1 MSKFHRTFKNHFT
14 LNSSY
19 FVSKNGSF
27 ITEMT
32 YSSFR
37 QGHLIFSNGNTFVD
51 VSGGDIRD
59 RKVVIQNHEGMTF
72 TVNGWEKIT

>member
-1 MSKFHRTFKNHFT
+1 MNIKEISSYFA

-19 FVSKNGSF
+19 FVSKNGNF

-37 QGHLIFSNGNTFVD
+37 QGHLIFSNGNTFID

-59 RKVVIQNHEGMTF
+59 RKVIIQNHEGLTF
-72 TVNGWEKIT
+72 TVNGWEKI